1 MNFNNS
7 PYDSVG
13 VGIMAELF
21 KQAEEIYPITD
32 EPTSPKPSLFKR
44 LTKLVKADIRPATNN
59 TGRGNCDEEMSTQPS
74 H

>member
-1 MNFNNS
+1 MNFDKS

-21 KQAEEIYPITD
+21 KQAEDIYPIND
-32 EPTSPKPSLFKR
+32 EPTPPKPSLFKR
-44 LTKLVKADIRPATNN
+44 LVNMVKADTRPDE
-59 TGRGNCDEEMSTQPS
+59 RGNCDEEMSTQPS